1 MGGPGGNVRTEENE
15 GSTWNT
21 GQKLRMFHVEQLRL
35 PGVERSTWNI
45 FLYQESGCPI
55 LDAPVRQGWESNKS
69 RRYSARLRVF
79 HVEHVR
85 GRSPRPRARL
95 IPASGAAQAERTA
108 AAEWSTGNILARGSG
123 HPILDAKRQGWG
135 EHGFRSSVFH
145 VERQARLRGRH
156 GLPGDHFHT
165 LSPRLFH
172 VEHREMARHGRTVS
186 RSPTLAAKARLGW
199 GTRCCSSPA
208 FHVEHSN

>member
-1 MGGPGGNVRTEENE
+1 MSEADRPGQGPGSYQPRAQPKQSAQRQRAGGPTV
-15 GSTWNT
+15 
-21 GQKLRMFHVEQLRL
+21 FQL
-35 PGVERSTWNI
+35 
-45 FLYQESGCPI
+45 
-55 LDAPVRQGWESNKS
+55 
-69 RRYSARLRVF
+69 F
-79 HVEHVR
+79 HVEHW
-85 GRSPRPRARL
+85 PRIVWRL
-95 IPASGAAQAERTA
+95 AQA
-108 AAEWSTGNILARGSG
+108 AECSTWNILARGSG